1 MPLPQTATLGLHLSP
16 AWPKRGAKR
25 KEKIN
30 ENSSS
35 RLLLGRAH
43 SSSLLSSLPLLLLLL
58 LLSLP
63 KPLEERL
70 SASLSSLSLL
80 LLLLGT
86 ALPSENHV
94 GAARDFEDRGRKGSG
109 GGGGGG
115 WAPWGQDSGQVNK
128 LSGKSINVERESTA
142 CTAAARAS
150 RKKAVPDVLAPGGV
164 LQLSSM
170 EPLPHCV
177 TAR

>member
-1 MPLPQTATLGLHLSP
+1 MKTAAQDCRLGGRTRPRCCHPCRCCCCCCCHSRSHKKSAFQRRSPRSRCCCCCCCWGLRCRLKTTLAPPETL
-16 AWPKRGAKR
+16 KTED
-25 KEKIN
+25 EK
-30 ENSSS
+30 
-35 RLLLGRAH
+35 
-43 SSSLLSSLPLLLLLL
+43 
-58 LLSLP
+58 
-63 KPLEERL
+63 
-70 SASLSSLSLL
+70 
-80 LLLLGT
+80 
-86 ALPSENHV
+86 
-94 GAARDFEDRGRKGSG
+94 AR
-109 GGGGGG
+109 GGG

-177 TAR
+177 TAM